1 MVVYVTFFMDC
12 SIFYFC
18 RIEECVIMN
27 IIGAMKIMF
36 HLSNRLLL
44 GGYQEWILLSHT
56 LFTHLPFFPLLILI
70 QFDIVDFK
78 YVSM

>member
-1 MVVYVTFFMDC
+1 M
-12 SIFYFC
+12 
-18 RIEECVIMN
+18 IEVCVEMN

-36 HLSNRLLL
+36 HLSNRPLL
-44 GGYQEWILLSHT
+44 GGYQEWILLSYPIYSPPY
-56 LFTHLPFFPLLILI
+56 PFFPLLILI